1 MRAAA
6 VSGRLQVTIE
16 REREGGKK
24 RERQIEGVAYK
35 KKSRRFERMFSVLCF
50 FLLLIST
57 YETIF
62 IFCPAS

>member
-16 REREGGKK
+16 RERGREEEGETNRGGCL
-24 RERQIEGVAYK
+24 QK
-35 KKSRRFERMFSVLCF
+35 KKAGDLKECSVLCF

>member
-16 REREGGKK
+16 RERGREEEGETNRGDCL
-24 RERQIEGVAYK
+24 Q

>member
-24 RERQIEGVAYK
+24 RERQIEGIAYK
-35 KKSRRFERMFSVLCF
+35 KKAGDLKECFQSYAFSF
-50 FLLLIST
+50 F
-57 YETIF
+57 
-62 IFCPAS
+62 